1 MSNNQREMRL
11 FGDVKRSEEVPLSVV
26 LKCQSARDALRL
38 TVQWSGLKHAYIA
51 ESIGMR
57 PAQFSKILSGI
68 GHLDEDKRQELM
80 DVCGNEAMLQ
90 WEAYTRGYL
99 LQRRDPSSLTDSE
112 KAAYFDRWMAE
123 QRDNERAA

>member
-1 MSNNQREMRL
+1 MNNDQREMRL
-11 FGDVKRSEEVPLSVV
+11 FGDVKRAEEVPLSVV
-26 LKCQSARDALRL
+26 MRCKSARDTLRL

-51 ESIGMR
+51 EALGLNPSH
-57 PAQFSKILSGI
+57 FSRILAGAC
-68 GHLDEDKRQELM
+68 HLDEDLRQELM

-99 LQRRDPSSLTDSE
+99 LRRRDPANLSNEE

-123 QRDNERAA
+123 KEDRGEAA